1 MRFLNIGG
9 PVALAVVGAVLFFAV
24 NVDFSGIE
32 VSTIGLI
39 LMVAAA
45 VWFVVGLVVAASLKS
60 KEETVVEQPVAT
72 TQRRTTTIDER

>member
-60 KEETVVEQPVAT
+60 KEETVVEQPVVN
-72 TQRRTTTIDER
+72 TQRRTTIDER

>member
-60 KEETVVEQPVAT
+60 KEEAVVEQPVAT
-72 TQRRTTTIDER
+72 TRRRTTIDES

>member
-60 KEETVVEQPVAT
+60 KEETVVEQPVAS
-72 TQRRTTTIDER
+72 TQRRTTIDER

>member
-9 PVALAVVGAVLFFAV
+9 PVALAVVGAILFFAV

-60 KEETVVEQPVAT
+60 KEETVVEQPVAN
-72 TQRRTTTIDER
+72 TQRRTTIDER

>member
-32 VSTIGLI
+32 ISTIGLI

-60 KEETVVEQPVAT
+60 KEETVVEQPVAS
-72 TQRRTTTIDER
+72 TQRRTTIDER

>member
-24 NVDFSGIE
+24 NVDFSGVE

-60 KEETVVEQPVAT
+60 KEETVVEQPVAS
-72 TQRRTTTIDER
+72 TQRRTTIDER